1 MPIEESLSFE
11 HASMSFVN
19 PLTAMALMEHAKTH
33 KAKTVIVNAAASSLG
48 RMFNRLLPPE
58 GIEIIN
64 IVRKEEQ
71 VELLRK
77 EGANFI
83 LNSTDPE
90 FEDKLKDMAVK
101 MHAEVAFDAIGG
113 EMTGKM
119 LTCMPKNSTV
129 YVYGALDGANV
140 KNIQVKNFIY
150 KNAKVTGFF
159 LPNWLEGKGIIKLLP
174 IMMKLRKYLRNE
186 LKSEIALECS
196 LDEFEKSV

>member
-1 MPIEESLSFE
+1 
-11 HASMSFVN
+11 
-19 PLTAMALMEHAKTH
+19 
-33 KAKTVIVNAAASSLG
+33 
-48 RMFNRLLPPE
+48 MFNRLLPPE

-140 KNIQVKNFIY
+140 KNIEVRNFIY
-150 KNAKVTGFF
+150 KNSKVTGFF
-159 LPNWLEGKGIIKLLP
+159 LPNWLEGKSIIKLLP
-174 IMMKLRKYLRNE
+174 IMIKLRKYLRNE

-196 LDEFEKSV
+196 LDDFEKSV